1 MERKRVRAFKGFR
14 KDLTC
19 LGFQFREDKV
29 NRTEEAN
36 CVKNGFHCA
45 ENPLDCFRYYS
56 DWRNSVY
63 YEVDAGGDLDEDA
76 VDSKISCTEMRLV
89 RRLSLEQMLFEAA
102 VYMVEHPKRRWNS
115 GICRETGT
123 ACNGYGVVRGKNPR
137 AAGEKG
143 DFLLIL
149 KEEQNSPEIEEIA
162 LINIDGKRW
171 HPHKFYDAYG
181 K

>member
-29 NRTEEAN
+29 NRTEKAN
-36 CVKNGFHCA
+36 CAENGFHCA
-45 ENPLDCFRYYS
+45 ENPLDCFCYYP
-56 DWRNSVY
+56 DWRGSVY

>member
-1 MERKRVRAFKGFR
+1 MRAFKGFR

-29 NRTEEAN
+29 NRTEKAN
-36 CVKNGFHCA
+36 CAENGFHCA
-45 ENPLDCFRYYS
+45 ENPLDCFCYYP
-56 DWRNSVY
+56 DWRGSVY

>member
-1 MERKRVRAFKGFR
+1 MRAFKGFR

-19 LGFQFREDKV
+19 LGFQFREDKI
-29 NRTEEAN
+29 NRTEKAN
-36 CVKNGFHCA
+36 CAENGFHCA
-45 ENPLDCFRYYS
+45 ENPLDCFCYYS
-56 DWRNSVY
+56 DWRNFVY

-89 RRLSLEQMLFEAA
+89 RRLSLEEMLFEAA
-102 VYMVEHPKRRWNS
+102 VYMVEHPKRRWNY
-115 GICRETGT
+115 GVKKETGM
-123 ACNGYGVVRGKNPR
+123 ACNGYGIVRGKNPR